1 MSDDVKKQ
9 PAKAGKPNSKLVNI
23 LIIAAAILVILM
35 GPYYLPGAEDI
46 WGIGGIK
53 NAFSSLEQTSVN
65 WRFVS
70 KALTSGTIAL
80 GQGATRVPEKEGFYK
95 RLVIAAIDSE
105 SEDVFGRWP
114 FDRKV
119 HGELLNYFNGLEK
132 SRRPDLVFFDV
143 IFKGASNPVSD
154 KILIDA
160 FRNYESPLAEDI
172 ILTSIKG
179 FHAVHGTEESRLE
192 HQKKKQR
199 SEGMH
204 YSQDPH
210 PKSLKRF
217 ELDPKKNFTVNPDS
231 LNILHMNKVE
241 PMLPELAEGLDVM
254 GAANMDSSTATIRK
268 KPLIVKTTYYTN
280 RVTIQDKVTND
291 ETYFVHV
298 YYPDIVLAMTVQLLD
313 SHLSNVLIK
322 PGEVVIRN
330 ALVEGK
336 RMDYRIPVD
345 DRLRL
350 NINYK
355 ASVDSQYIRTISYK
369 DMFRS
374 GLPRNSVVM
383 VGLTI
388 LGGTDVWL
396 SPLGNMSGIYHLAYA
411 LGTVMNQ
418 DYVIEVP
425 QWLNMIYTVLFTLL
439 IVMLISRGIR
449 STVLAGLVGIL
460 VPLVIGF
467 VLFQFNIEIVT
478 MIPLLSG
485 ILTLIAGVIYLLLTE
500 EKEKKFI
507 KNTFS
512 SYVNPE
518 LVDILI
524 QNPDMMKLGGDSK
537 DLTILF
543 SDIRSFTTM
552 SEGMTPEYL
561 IDYLNVYLTRMTD
574 IVMESQGTLDK
585 YIGDAVMAFWG
596 APIELKD
603 HALAACRAA
612 VQMMEVLPV
621 FNEERAKLGDKPIDI
636 GIGLNSN
643 VVNVGNVGSEK
654 RKNYTVIGDGVNL
667 ASRLEGA
674 NKYYKTNIIIS
685 EYTYEK
691 VKDHVI
697 ARELDL
703 IRVKGKNLPVK
714 IYELIAMK
722 A

>member
-1 MSDDVKKQ
+1 MAEMTKKE
-9 PAKAGKPNSKLVNI
+9 PEKNKKKLSKI
-23 LIIAAAILVILM
+23 ASIMIIAAGILLVLM
-35 GPYYLPGAEDI
+35 GPYYIPGVDEV

-53 NAFSSLEQTSVN
+53 SAFASLEQTSVN

-80 GQGATRVPEKEGFYK
+80 GQGATKIPEKAGFYK
-95 RLVIAAIDSE
+95 RLVIASIDSD

-119 HGELLNYFNGLEK
+119 HGDLLNHFNSLDKE
-132 SRRPDLVFFDV
+132 RRPAMVFFDV
-143 IFKGASNPVSD
+143 IFKGASNPASD

-160 FRNYESPLAEDI
+160 FKNYQGTLAEDI

-179 FHAVHGTEESRLE
+179 FYAAKGTEESRIE
-192 HQKKKQR
+192 HQKKKQK
-199 SEGMH
+199 SEGMD
-204 YSQDPH
+204 YNKDPH
-210 PKSLKRF
+210 PISLKRF
-217 ELDPKKNFTVNPDS
+217 ELDPVKNFSVNPETLD
-231 LNILHMNKVE
+231 ILHMNKVE
-241 PMLPELAEGLDVM
+241 PMLPELANSLDVM

-268 KPLIVKTTYYTN
+268 KPLIVKTTYYSNQFVVVNGETN
-280 RVTIQDKVTND
+280 ENIF
-291 ETYFVHV
+291 FVHK
-298 YYPDIVLAMTVQLLD
+298 YYPDIVLAMTVKLLD
-313 SHLSNVLIK
+313 SSLSNVLVKKNEIIIK
-322 PGEVVIRN
+322 N
-330 ALVEGK
+330 ALIDGK
-336 RMDYRIPVD
+336 RKDFKIPVD
-345 DRLRL
+345 NRLRL

-355 ASVDSQYIRTISYK
+355 ANVDSQYIRTISYK

-374 GLPRNSVVM
+374 GLPKNAVVM

-396 SPLGNMSGIYHLAYA
+396 SPLGNMSGIYHLAYG

-418 DYVIEVP
+418 DFIHEVP
-425 QWLNMIYTVLFTLL
+425 VWLNIIYTILFTML
-439 IVMLISRGIR
+439 IALLISRGIR

-467 VLFQFNIEIVT
+467 TLFQFNIEIVT

-485 ILTLIAGVIYLLLTE
+485 ILTLIAGEIYLLLTE

-512 SYVNPE
+512 SYVNPD

-561 IDYLNVYLTRMTD
+561 IGYLNDYLTRMTD
-574 IVMESQGTLDK
+574 IVMDTQGTLDK

-603 HALAACRAA
+603 HAVAACRAS
-612 VQMMEVLPV
+612 VMMMEALVK
-621 FNEERAKLGDKPIDI
+621 FNQERTVVGDKPIDI

-643 VVNVGNVGSEK
+643 IVNVGNVGSEK

-674 NKYYKTNIIIS
+674 NKFYKTNIIIS

-691 VKDHVI
+691 VKDQVI

-714 IYELIAMK
+714 IYELIGMK
-722 A
+722 S